1 MREGASDTD
10 LALIV
15 KAALQRKKFALGG
28 HGNAEGIKKAN
39 DNRPMILI
47 GG

>member
-1 MREGASDTD
+1 

-15 KAALQRKKFALGG
+15 RAALQKKKFALGG

-39 DNRPMILI
+39 NNRPMILI